1 MSIEARIH
9 AALEAHLRAFAE
21 PREIRVARQGFAF
34 DPPMA
39 DGQDANGNPIKVP
52 VTYLRTSFLPNR
64 TERLFI
70 NNPEHRRPGIF
81 QVSVMAPPGQGLF
94 PFLAIASDVAAHFA
108 MDGRL
113 TSGGTTTRITAAPS
127 IAPPIV
133 EAASIQIPVSIPFEA
148 LA

>member
-1 MSIEARIH
+1 MSVEASIH

-21 PREIRVARQGFAF
+21 PRQIRVARQGFAF
-34 DPPMA
+34 DPPR
-39 DGQDANGNPIKVP
+39 DAA
-52 VTYLRTSFLPNR
+52 YLRVSFLPNR

-70 NNPEHRRPGIF
+70 NTPQHRRPGIF

-108 MDGRL
+108 MDRRL